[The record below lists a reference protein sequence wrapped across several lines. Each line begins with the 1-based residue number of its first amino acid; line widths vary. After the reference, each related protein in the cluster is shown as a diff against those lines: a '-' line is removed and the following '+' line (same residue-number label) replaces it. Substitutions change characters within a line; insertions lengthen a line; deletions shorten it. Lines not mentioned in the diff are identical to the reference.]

1 MLARPAH
8 TTVRVAS
15 LQGLDVLMAQAGVDL
30 RDTLRRVGIDPVVLE
45 EPDNRLSMRQMVQVL
60 DAAAAATGDSCLG
73 LHLGAA
79 QSLQVAGVL
88 GYALQ
93 SSPDVRTQIALA
105 ARYFSLHQDGAEIS
119 LVVQGDLAEL
129 RYAVVDPDVT
139 LHRHDAEASAA
150 LCVSQWRTLTAQADW
165 APLSVHFEHPEP
177 APDAQ
182 RELKRYFRCP
192 LHFSD
197 RFHGLRVPRTFL
209 DTPIRTADEALH
221 KILTRYAEES
231 LARHGSATTLTGR
244 IRRLQAA
251 GLGAGQARIE
261 DVAARLAMTPR
272 TLQRHLADEGRQFA
286 ELLDETRRDL
296 AAQYLRDRQLTLTDT
311 AFLVGYSDLT
321 AFHRAFRRWFGQT
334 PLDYQ
339 RQLRAA
345 PPPGF

>member
-1 MLARPAH
+1 MLAPPAH
-8 TTVRVAS
+8 TTIRVAS
-15 LQGLDVLMAQAGVDL
+15 LQGLDVLVAQAGIDL
-30 RDTLRRVGIDPVVLE
+30 RDTLRRVGIDPQVLQ
-45 EPDNRLSMRQMVQVL
+45 EPDNRLSMRQLVQVL
-60 DAAAAATGDSCLG
+60 DAAAAATGDHCIG

-93 SSPDVRTQIALA
+93 SAPDVRAQLSLA
-105 ARYFSLHQDGAEIS
+105 CRYFALHQEGAEID
-119 LVVQGDLAEL
+119 LVVQGNEAEL

-150 LCVSQWRTLTAQADW
+150 LCVSQWRTLTGLADW
-165 APLSVHFEHPEP
+165 APLSVHFEHSEPVPE
-177 APDAQ
+177 A
-182 RELKRYFRCP
+182 RHELRRFFRCP
-192 LHFSD
+192 VHFGD
-197 RFHGLRVPRTFL
+197 RFHGLRVPLAFL
-209 DTPIRTADEALH
+209 DTPIRTADDALH

-244 IRRLQAA
+244 TRRLLAS
-251 GLGAGQARIE
+251 GLRGGQARIE
-261 DVAARLAMTPR
+261 DVAVRLGMTPR

-296 AAQYLRDRQLTLTDT
+296 AAQYLRDRRLSLTDT

-339 RQLRAA
+339 RQARAA
-345 PPPGF
+345 PGA